1 MATYPRTIET
11 RLATMTMVEPG
22 YLEQRFRPNIRIDL
36 AGFEENRKARFTLA
50 GDEPCVMLSV
60 FPQEIDFDVQ
70 ITSSDHFAP
79 ERGKETLIALA
90 VVANDSMFEMV
101 SRLYFAYFPQVF
113 NTRVFSSEQDA
124 RNWLLLHKP
133 AIAER

>member
-36 AGFEENRKARFTLA
+36 TGFEENRKARFALA
-50 GDEPCVMLSV
+50 GEEPCVMLSI

-79 ERGKETLIALA
+79 ERGKETLTALA

-113 NTRVFSSEQDA
+113 NTRVFSSEQEA
-124 RNWLLLHKP
+124 RNWLLVYKP
-133 AIAER
+133 AIAGR